1 VIVALYDGPAT
12 IDPMVL
18 AHKEAG
24 LIGSVMVTPDDF
36 RKALELLQSGQAL
49 AAPLV
54 THRAALAD
62 LPAAFELQCD
72 KDRTVKV
79 MVSP

>member
-1 VIVALYDGPAT
+1 
-12 IDPMVL
+12 MVL

-54 THRAALAD
+54 THRATLAD

-79 MVSP
+79 MVAP